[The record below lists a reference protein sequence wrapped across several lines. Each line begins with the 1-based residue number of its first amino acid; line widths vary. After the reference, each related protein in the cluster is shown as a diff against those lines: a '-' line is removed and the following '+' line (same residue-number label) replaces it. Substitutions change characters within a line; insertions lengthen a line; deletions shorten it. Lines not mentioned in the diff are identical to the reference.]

1 MACSDCAST
10 ATTRRKGRTALGYR
24 RFRCQACRRRFNER
38 TGTPFNDLQYPTD
51 IVLLAVLWRL
61 RYKLGF
67 RDVAEL
73 LLERGFEVTHETIR
87 AWEVRFATLLAD
99 QLRAKRRGQAG
110 GSWYLD
116 KTYVKVAGRWCYLY
130 RAIDREGVLLDSMRS
145 EHRDKHA
152 ARRFLVRSFP
162 TTRAGHRALLAWL
175 RRFGAVERVGV
186 EGTGSYGAG
195 LARFLHAEGVTV
207 VEVNRPNRQLRR
219 SHGKSDP
226 VDAVAAA
233 RAAQSGQATGQ
244 AKTRDGAVEAIRA
257 LRVARR
263 SARHGR
269 ITAINQMR
277 ALLVSGPDDLRETL
291 RGSTVFK
298 LVTTAARL
306 RPADPTTAAGATRFA
321 LRELARRVQSLEAE
335 CKRLDA
341 LLESLV
347 SATAPELV
355 ASYGVGT
362 DTAGALFVSAG
373 DNPQRLHSEAAFA
386 HLCGVA
392 PIDASSG
399 LTLRKRLNRGGDRT
413 ANQALWRIVMVR
425 MVHDPR
431 TRRYVERRTREGR
444 SKREI
449 IRSLKRYVARQLYRY
464 LPRPESLA

>member
-1 MACSDCAST
+1 MTTMAET
-10 ATTRRKGRTALGYR
+10 ARRVTAGADTHRDQYVVAALD
-24 RFRCQACRRRFNER
+24 ER
-38 TGTPFNDLQYPTD
+38 G
-51 IVLLAVLWRL
+51 
-61 RYKLGF
+61 
-67 RDVAEL
+67 AEL
-73 LLERGFEVTHETIR
+73 G
-87 AWEVRFATLLAD
+87 
-99 QLRAKRRGQAG
+99 
-110 GSWYLD
+110 
-116 KTYVKVAGRWCYLY
+116 
-130 RAIDREGVLLDSMRS
+130 
-145 EHRDKHA
+145 
-152 ARRFLVRSFP
+152 VRSFP

-195 LARFLHAEGVTV
+195 LARFLHAGGVTV

-226 VDAVAAA
+226 VDAIAAA

-355 ASYGVGT
+355 ASYGAGT
-362 DTAGALFVSAG
+362 DTAGALLVSAG

-386 HLCGVA
+386 HLCRRRPDRRFFRADPPQTTQPRGRPQREPRA
-392 PIDASSG
+392 LAHRHGAHG
-399 LTLRKRLNRGGDRT
+399 LRRAHPCLRRPAHRGGPLQTRDHPL
-413 ANQALWRIVMVR
+413 AQALRRPRALPLPASPRARLTTDRSI
-425 MVHDPR
+425 R
-431 TRRYVERRTREGR
+431 TRRERLADGGR
-444 SKREI
+444 GA
-449 IRSLKRYVARQLYRY
+449 VAVALDQPLLVVAVVGRQNLIGAA
-464 LPRPESLA
+464 LS